1 MAPSTTILE
10 LLVVV
15 HVVRSM
21 VRGLVVLILVA
32 VIVALVVTARRHL
45 SAHLPVLTIVT
56 ELVLRFN
63 SIVRLVGH
71 VIQAIFFNLW
81 FTAS

>member
-1 MAPSTTILE
+1 MTSAPTILE

-15 HVVRSM
+15 HVVRGM
-21 VRGLVVLILVA
+21 VRGLVVLIA
-32 VIVALVVTARRHL
+32 VILALVVAASRHL
-45 SAHLPVLTIVT
+45 SAHLPVLAIVT

-71 VIQAIFFNLW
+71 EVQAFFFNLW